1 MDRPDKLPALTENLR
16 KNMENPVLSPEQAN
30 LLDSGY
36 VDNFDEALELLE
48 KSEQVKPD
56 YLDKP
61 YF

>member
-16 KNMENPVLSPEQAN
+16 KNMENPVLSPEQAD

-48 KSEQVKPD
+48 NQSK
-56 YLDKP
+56 
-61 YF
+61 